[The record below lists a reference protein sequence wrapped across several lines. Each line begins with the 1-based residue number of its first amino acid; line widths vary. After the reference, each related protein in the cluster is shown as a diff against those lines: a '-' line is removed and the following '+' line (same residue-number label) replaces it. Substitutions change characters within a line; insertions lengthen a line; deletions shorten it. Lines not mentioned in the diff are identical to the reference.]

1 MRQPK
6 TKQYRLPDG
15 NAGKTKRSG
24 NAAWRRL
31 AVACGLCAW
40 MTANIAL
47 AQVAEQK
54 IWPYMGNRLW
64 FWVLPKTDLVP
75 EQVDAVFQKAIAEE
89 LAFLDPGFGASVFFA
104 KHIRLTKGKAKERS
118 KYKDQPEKA
127 DDMRIETE
135 WRTGDMNQYRGSS
148 YCFIALNS
156 IRSLDLHYLPNPR
169 ENFPKAP
176 EDRNWNVNMLAGSLY
191 NFFFRTEDSARN
203 FINAVA
209 SLLKQRDMSIK
220 FSKFGLMWE
229 NVTPAQA
236 ADMGKPVGD
245 SVLVT
250 MVAIA
255 GPADRAGIRPLD
267 AVLEVNGAK
276 VKNFSHFSLLLDGI
290 SSGTKASLV
299 LLRRLKAPDMYPEQ
313 NVWNTLTVEMEAR

>member
-1 MRQPK
+1 M
-6 TKQYRLPDG
+6 TKQYRFP
-15 NAGKTKRSG
+15 NGK
-24 NAAWRRL
+24 AWRRL
-31 AVACGLCAW
+31 AVGCGLCVW
-40 MTANIAL
+40 MTANMAL

-64 FWVLPKTDLVP
+64 FWVLPRTDLGP
-75 EQVDAVFQKAIAEE
+75 EQVAAAFQKAIDEE

-127 DDMRIETE
+127 DDLRIETE

-156 IRSLDLHYLPNPR
+156 IRSLDLHYLPDPR

-176 EDRNWNVNMLAGSLY
+176 QGRNWNVNILTGPLY
-191 NFFFRTEDSARN
+191 NFFFATEDSARN

-209 SLLKQRDMSIK
+209 SLLKQRGIALT
-220 FSKFGLMWE
+220 FSRFGLMWE
-229 NVTPAQA
+229 NMTPVQA
-236 ADMGKPVGD
+236 ADMGRTVGE
-245 SVLVT
+245 SVLIT

-267 AVLEVNGAK
+267 AVLEVNGTK

-290 SSGTKASLV
+290 APGAKASLL
-299 LLRRLKAPDMYPEQ
+299 LLRRLKAPDQYPEQ
-313 NVWNTLTVEMEAR
+313 NAWNTLTAELEAR

>member
-1 MRQPK
+1 M

-15 NAGKTKRSG
+15 TAGQARRPG
-24 NAAWRRL
+24 NTAWRCL
-31 AVACGLCAW
+31 VIACGLCAW
-40 MTANIAL
+40 LTANVDL

-54 IWPYMGNRLW
+54 IWPLTGNKLW
-64 FWVLPKTDLVP
+64 FWILPKTDLGP
-75 EQVDAVFQKAIAEE
+75 EQVDATFKKAIDEE
-89 LAFLDPGFGASVFFA
+89 LAFLDPGFGVTVFFA

-118 KYKDQPEKA
+118 KYKDQPERA
-127 DDMRIETE
+127 DDLRIETE
-135 WRTGDMNQYRGSS
+135 WQTGDMNQYRGSS

-169 ENFPKAP
+169 EDFPKVP
-176 EDRNWNVNMLAGSLY
+176 EGRNWNVNLLAGSLY
-191 NFFFRTEDSARN
+191 NFFFRTEDSART

-209 SLLKQRDMSIK
+209 SLLKQRGIDIT
-220 FSKFGLMWE
+220 FSRFGLMWE

-236 ADMGKPVGD
+236 ADMGRPIGE
-245 SVLVT
+245 SVLIT

-255 GPADRAGIRPLD
+255 GPAEQAGIRPLD
-267 AVLEVNGAK
+267 VILEVNGSK

-290 SSGTKASLV
+290 ASGTKASLV

-313 NVWNTLTVEMEAR
+313 NAWNTMTVEMEAR